1 MRGTYESSFG
11 YFTLKIMKEITINK
25 SDACGRL
32 DKYLKKLMPAAS
44 SGFIYKMLRKK
55 NIVLNGK
62 KAEGSELLG
71 EGDVIKIF
79 FSDETYA
86 AMTAGR
92 EKAVNESV
100 KRLPVVYEDDD
111 ILILDKPSGMLS
123 QSDGSGEAS
132 VNDCLRSFYGDSGV
146 YKPSVCNRL
155 DRNTSGLIMCAK
167 TYAGSRFFDE
177 CIKKHCVRKF
187 YSAVCEG
194 RIDKPGTLEGY
205 LYKDEVTNKVSI
217 KRSGDDAHF
226 IKTVYRPVKDLQG
239 YTELEVEIISGKSHQ
254 IRAHLS
260 SIGHPIAGDK
270 KYGGHPYKG
279 KHTQLLRAVRL
290 EFPESVPETFNES
303 QKEILGRLLNKYPD
317 GKVSIKG

>member
-1 MRGTYESSFG
+1 
-11 YFTLKIMKEITINK
+11 MKEITINK

-62 KAEGSELLG
+62 KAEGNELLG

-123 QSDGSGEAS
+123 QSDGSG
-132 VNDCLRSFYGDSGV
+132 
-146 YKPSVCNRL
+146 
-155 DRNTSGLIMCAK
+155 
-167 TYAGSRFFDE
+167 
-177 CIKKHCVRKF
+177 
-187 YSAVCEG
+187 
-194 RIDKPGTLEGY
+194 
-205 LYKDEVTNKVSI
+205 
-217 KRSGDDAHF
+217 
-226 IKTVYRPVKDLQG
+226 
-239 YTELEVEIISGKSHQ
+239 
-254 IRAHLS
+254 
-260 SIGHPIAGDK
+260 
-270 KYGGHPYKG
+270 
-279 KHTQLLRAVRL
+279 
-290 EFPESVPETFNES
+290 
-303 QKEILGRLLNKYPD
+303 
-317 GKVSIKG
+317 